1 MIGLDDTRAGMLRV
15 ERLNFTLSAGAVA
28 ASYAFFTPQIASSV
42 AAGALLE
49 VINFRAMHAS
59 ARSFFAGQLGGAG
72 LWVGVVGL
80 RLAVLGGA
88 IVLAAMLGGH
98 PVAFVAGLSIVMPAV
113 VLDSWRNRPA
123 VIDQSDYLVPEPDD
137 PSWDRFS
144 VWKIQR
150 ADEDV
155 EPAEAAARASESA
168 ERASKGAERASE
180 SAERASK
187 REDR

>member
-28 ASYAFFTPQIASSV
+28 ASFAFFTPQIASSV

-88 IVLAAMLGGH
+88 IVLATMLGAH
-98 PVAFVAGLSIVMPAV
+98 PIAFVAGLSIVMPAV

-123 VIDQSDYLVPEPDD
+123 VVDQSDYPVPEPDD

-144 VWKIQR
+144 VWKIER
-150 ADEDV
+150 ADEDL
-155 EPAEAAARASESA
+155 EPASKPA
-168 ERASKGAERASE
+168 ERASTTPERASTRE
-180 SAERASK
+180 ERAST

>member
-28 ASYAFFTPQIASSV
+28 ASFAFFTPQIASSV

-88 IVLAAMLGGH
+88 IVLAAMLGAH
-98 PVAFVAGLSIVMPAV
+98 PVAFVVGLSIVLPAV
-113 VLDSWRNRPA
+113 VFDSWRNRPA
-123 VIDQSDYLVPEPDD
+123 IVDQSDYPAPDPDD

-144 VWKIQR
+144 VWKITR
-150 ADEDV
+150 ADEDID
-155 EPAEAAARASESA
+155 PAEAAAQASESA
-168 ERASKGAERASE
+168 ERASKSEER
-180 SAERASK
+180 
-187 REDR
+187 

>member
-28 ASYAFFTPQIASSV
+28 ASFALFTPQIASSV

-49 VINFRAMHAS
+49 VVNFRAMHGA

-80 RLAVLGGA
+80 RLVVLAGA
-88 IVLAAMLGGH
+88 IVLAVALGAH
-98 PVAFVAGLSIVMPAV
+98 PIAFVVGLSIVMPAV
-113 VLDSWRNRPA
+113 LLDSWRNRPA
-123 VIDQSDYLVPEPDD
+123 VIDQSDWPVPPVPAPDD

-144 VWKIQR
+144 VWRIER
-150 ADEDV
+150 ADDVRDAEED
-155 EPAEAAARASESA
+155 A
-168 ERASKGAERASE
+168 ERDAGEEEGKLR
-180 SAERASK
+180 
-187 REDR
+187 